1 MYIIFLAER
10 IIVSAL
16 IVFISKKFTYN
27 PILIAVIFIIILAVL
42 NVSYGF
48 YQKQL
53 PEKDKKPVFSYLNKN
68 YTLRQSINFITVIIV
83 ESLFLVFQI
92 LGLTENEDTILK
104 TNIITTKVIPFS
116 ILALLMANILANM
129 IFLVW

>member
-48 YQKQL
+48 YKKQL

-92 LGLTENEDTILK
+92 LGLTEDEDTILK

-116 ILALLMANILANM
+116 ILALLMTNILANM

>member
-27 PILIAVIFIIILAVL
+27 PILIAVIFIIMLAVL
-42 NVSYGF
+42 NASYGF

-53 PEKDKKPVFSYLNKN
+53 TEKDKKPVFSYLNKN

-83 ESLFLVFQI
+83 ESFFLVFQI
-92 LGLTENEDTILK
+92 LGLTEDEDTILK

>member
-16 IVFISKKFTYN
+16 IVFISEKFTYN
-27 PILIAVIFIIILAVL
+27 PILIAVIFIIMLAVL

-53 PEKDKKPVFSYLNKN
+53 P
-68 YTLRQSINFITVIIV
+68 
-83 ESLFLVFQI
+83 
-92 LGLTENEDTILK
+92 
-104 TNIITTKVIPFS
+104 
-116 ILALLMANILANM
+116 
-129 IFLVW
+129 